1 MREFIISQNDAGQRL
16 DKFITK
22 AVPKLPASLLY
33 KYIRTKRIKINEKRA
48 QEMQKL
54 ILGDLVQL
62 YINDEFFEQGESP
75 LDFLNT
81 TDDLRV
87 VYEDQNILIA
97 DKPAGLLCHSDAGES
112 RHTLINKILLYLYHK
127 REYLPEKEISFTP
140 ALCNRIDRN
149 TAGLVIAAK
158 NAEALRILSEKIKMR
173 EIKKVYKCAVFG
185 KFGAPSGELRSFL
198 TKDGD
203 KNLVSVSKRQTPGSV
218 SAISK
223 YKVLKTHGDLTLLE
237 VELITGRTHQ
247 IRAQFA
253 DAGHPL
259 LGDTKYGNAARSKAY
274 GYSWQALSAYKIKFD
289 FITDAG
295 ELQYLNQKVVELPP
309 PEFER
314 LLF

>member
-1 MREFIISQNDAGQRL
+1 LREYIISQNDAGQRL

-33 KYIRTKRIKINEKRA
+33 KYIRTKRIKINDKRA
-48 QEMQKL
+48 QQMQKL
-54 ILGDLVQL
+54 ILNDLVQL

-97 DKPAGLLCHSDAGES
+97 DKPAGLLCHSDMSES
-112 RHTLINKILLYLYHK
+112 RHTLINKILLHLYNK

-158 NAEALRILSEKIKMR
+158 NAEALRILCEKIKIR
-173 EIKKVYKCAVFG
+173 EIKKYYKCAVFG
-185 KFGAPSGELRSFL
+185 KFNTSSGELRSFL

-203 KNLVSVSKRQTPGSV
+203 KNLVSVSKRQTPGSM
-218 SAISK
+218 SAVSK
-223 YKVLKTHGDLTLLE
+223 YKVLMTQDDLSLLE

-259 LGDTKYGNAARSKAY
+259 LGDAKYGNAVRSKIY

-289 FITDAG
+289 FATDAG
-295 ELQYLNQKVVELPP
+295 ELQYLNQKTIELPP

-314 LLF
+314 LFF